1 MLTRWVCTSTHSCDD
16 ISDYLDSRPSRCWKF
31 SSIRLIESFIFLSR
45 LGGLQRRT
53 QEMWTGWVQSLK
65 SFFLTDQIDPPPSA
79 APIALIT
86 SCSDNKSVKCQNRA
100 AVKKKKNLLPT
111 RRENQDECLRLNH
124 QDRQLR
130 RFTELDIAFSN
141 FTVCSVWSA
150 ATSLICRRHFVS
162 VCGPASRWALWNPAE
177 LFHHFHQSNIVC
189 SHLCRCEH
197 RFFTFQHFTS
207 DLLPEIP
214 SQTRNVSPRRVTS
227 WCLCKLLIRQRAVLR
242 SNSLTFTA
250 LS

>member
-1 MLTRWVCTSTHSCDD
+1 MLKV
-16 ISDYLDSRPSRCWKF
+16 L
-31 SSIRLIESFIFLSR
+31 L
-45 LGGLQRRT
+45 
-53 QEMWTGWVQSLK
+53 
-65 SFFLTDQIDPPPSA
+65 DPPDRIIYLPLPTRAAA
-79 APIALIT
+79 APDAGNVNRMSSVPEKLLSHRSDWSSSV
-86 SCSDNKSVKCQNRA
+86 SCSNRSHHFLQWQQICE
-100 AVKKKKNLLPT
+100 VSESCGCKKKKKKQQPVP
-111 RRENQDECLRLNH
+111 REKKNQFGLKKKKA
-124 QDRQLR
+124 RQFRSLK
-130 RFTELDIAFSN
+130 EHANGFSN

-150 ATSLICRRHFVS
+150 ATSLICRRHFAS

>member
-45 LGGLQRRT
+45 LGRLQRRT

-177 LFHHFHQSNIVC
+177 LFHHFHQSINQTLFVHISVDVNTVSLHFSILQVIFCQKFLLRHVMFLPVVSLHGVC
-189 SHLCRCEH
+189 
-197 RFFTFQHFTS
+197 
-207 DLLPEIP
+207 
-214 SQTRNVSPRRVTS
+214 VSYWSGSEPCS
-227 WCLCKLLIRQRAVLR
+227 G
-242 SNSLTFTA
+242 LTV
-250 LS
+250 